1 MVVNPDCSR
10 KPRVGSP
17 TKRAPPSP
25 GTPSAELVRRASSPL
40 FVGLDSQAREA
51 CVQTGTRHIRR
62 HDARPRRA

>member
-25 GTPSAELVRRASSPL
+25 GTPSVELVRRASSPL
-40 FVGLDSQAREA
+40 FGGLDSQAR
-51 CVQTGTRHIRR
+51 
-62 HDARPRRA
+62 